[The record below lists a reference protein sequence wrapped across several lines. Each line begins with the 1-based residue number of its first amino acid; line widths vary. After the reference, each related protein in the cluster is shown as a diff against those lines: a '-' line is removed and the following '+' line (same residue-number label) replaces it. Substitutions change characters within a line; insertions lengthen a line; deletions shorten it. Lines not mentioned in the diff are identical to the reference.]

1 MVKMIPP
8 LPTGEASDELTMF
21 VAITF
26 AYTLTPQGRLNG
38 VARRTEMGIVQL
50 VAVMIGVVEP
60 SQLLEELKFTPSL

>member
-1 MVKMIPP
+1 MILLSPK
-8 LPTGEASDELTMF
+8 GESSDEFIIF